1 MLTVETIGR
10 IRREHFLKGKTIKE
24 IARDLKVSRNTVRR
38 VLRSGAT
45 SFEYEREVQPRPKL
59 GRWTAELDEL
69 LTRNAAK
76 AAREQLTLIRVFEE
90 LRGRGYDG
98 GYDAVRRYAR
108 RWAKER
114 GQSTAAAYV
123 PLSFAPG
130 EAYQFDWSHE
140 VVLLSGVT
148 VIVKAAHV
156 RLCHSRMMF
165 VRVYPRET
173 QEMVFDAHDRAF
185 ALFKG
190 ACGRGI
196 YDNMK
201 TAVETIFVGKQRL
214 YNRRFLQMCSHY
226 LVDPIACTPASGWE
240 KGQVENQVGLV
251 RERFFTPRLRFKNLD
266 ELNAW
271 LLDKCI
277 AYAKVHHH
285 PELTEQT
292 IWEVFEAERPKL
304 VPYAGRFDGF
314 HSVQASVSKTCLV
327 RFDNNKYSVT
337 ASAVGRPVEVHAYA
351 DRIVIRQ
358 DGRIVAEHPRSF
370 GRGNTVYD
378 PWHYV
383 PVLARK
389 PGALRNGAPFKDWVL
404 PAAME
409 RVRAAPARVDR
420 RGSCHPGLRRSAWPV
435 SDRDSNQAPDRPGHP
450 DRRARRPSRPPRE
463 TILVPVSATDS
474 CSASSVRR
482 ASRRTVPSAGV
493 CRTAFVSRFCRTR
506 TRRGEQVMPDT
517 PTRSVSSR
525 RPFACADAAMV
536 DMAEPTA
543 SSSAT

>member
-1 MLTVETIGR
+1 MLVVETIGK
-10 IRREHFLKGKTIKE
+10 IRRAFFRQGKSIKAICRE
-24 IARDLKVSRNTVRR
+24 LGISRKVVRK
-38 VLRSGAT
+38 VIRSGAT
-45 SFEYEREVQPRPKL
+45 EFHYEREEQPLPKI
-59 GRWTAELDEL
+59 GHWRDTLDQL
-69 LTRNAAK
+69 LLANEAK
-76 AAREQLTLIRVFEE
+76 AARERLTLIRLFEE

-108 RWAKER
+108 RWAKEH
-114 GQSTAAAYV
+114 GAATASVYV

-148 VIVKAAHV
+148 VTVKVAQV
-156 RLCHSRMMF
+156 RLCYSRMLF
-165 VRVYPRET
+165 VRAYPRET

-190 ACGRGI
+190 TCQRGI

-201 TAVETIFVGKQRL
+201 TAVETILVGKDRL

-226 LVDPIACTPASGWE
+226 LIDPVACTPASGWE

-251 RERFFTPRLRFKNLD
+251 RERFFTPRLRFKNFD

-277 AYAKVHHH
+277 AYAKAHRH
-285 PELTEQT
+285 PELAEQT

-314 HSVQASVSKTCLV
+314 HAVPASVSKTCLV
-327 RFDNNKYSVT
+327 RFDNNKYSVA

-358 DGRIVAEHPRSF
+358 DGRVVAEHPRSF
-370 GRGNTVYD
+370 GRGETVYD

-409 RVRAAPARVDR
+409 RVRRKLAGVADGNRQMVDILTAVLTDGLPVVEAACAEAIDHGVHSADVILNILARQRDPSPPVTILTPTALTLRHAPVADCAR
-420 RGSCHPGLRRSAWPV
+420 YDNLRR
-435 SDRDSNQAPDRPGHP
+435 
-450 DRRARRPSRPPRE
+450 
-463 TILVPVSATDS
+463 TI
-474 CSASSVRR
+474 
-482 ASRRTVPSAGV
+482 
-493 CRTAFVSRFCRTR
+493 
-506 TRRGEQVMPDT
+506 
-517 PTRSVSSR
+517 
-525 RPFACADAAMV
+525 
-536 DMAEPTA
+536 
-543 SSSAT
+543 